1 MDLKVSF
8 LNFNFG
14 KIYIIHKILDKIL
27 VLIKI
32 CPNYLQDKIFE
43 LFLRS
48 ITDFFLF
55 SFFNFFHNI

>member
-48 ITDFFLF
+48 TTDFFLF
-55 SFFNFFHNI
+55 

>member
-55 SFFNFFHNI
+55 